1 MSPVDGMTLLRW
13 QRRHARS
20 PDRIVS
26 FIMLSGH
33 SASHKLSEARDN
45 AATEFLVSPFSMT
58 MLAQKLQT
66 VIERY
71 GKSA

>member
-1 MSPVDGMTLLRW
+1 MSPVDGMMLLRRL
-13 QRRHARS
+13 RRHARS

-45 AATEFLVSPFSMT
+45 AATEFLARPFSMT
-58 MLAQKLQT
+58 MLAQKLQR